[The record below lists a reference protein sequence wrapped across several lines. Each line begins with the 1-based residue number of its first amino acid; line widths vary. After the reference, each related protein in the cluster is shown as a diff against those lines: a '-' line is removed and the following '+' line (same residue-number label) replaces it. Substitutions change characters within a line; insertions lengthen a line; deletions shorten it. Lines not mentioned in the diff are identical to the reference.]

1 MEPKTPNA
9 QDMADI
15 IRNIGKYMSEKMKEE
30 PHCHAVPSETT
41 ENLWID
47 KDENDRHIR

>member
-1 MEPKTPNA
+1 METTPKA

-15 IRNIGKYMSEKMKEE
+15 IRNLAKYMYEKSKEG
-30 PHCHAVPSETT
+30 PHCHAVPSET

-47 KDENDRHIR
+47 KDGKR

>member
-1 MEPKTPNA
+1 MELKTPNA

-15 IRNIGKYMSEKMKEE
+15 IRNMGKYMSEKMKEE

-47 KDENDRHIR
+47 KDERR

>member
-1 MEPKTPNA
+1 METPNA

-15 IRNIGKYMSEKMKEE
+15 IRNMGKYMYEKMKEE

-41 ENLWID
+41 ENLRID
-47 KDENDRHIR
+47 KDGKH

>member
-1 MEPKTPNA
+1 MEPKIPNA

-15 IRNIGKYMSEKMKEE
+15 IRNMGKYMSGKMKEE
-30 PHCHAVPSETT
+30 PHCHAVLSETT

-47 KDENDRHIR
+47 KDEKR